1 MEEQS
6 TIRKLIGRNVER
18 QLVREYLLRETE
30 RAGFGGL
37 TFNRTPEGT
46 KISLRAEQVGRVIGR
61 RGKVIHELSN
71 RLKNDFS
78 LDRPHLDVE
87 EVTEPR
93 LSAQIMASRL
103 SSSLERG
110 WFFRRAGHGTAQQI
124 MDAGARGCLIVLSG
138 KITGARHRVEKF
150 QQGHIKFCGE
160 TALEFMDTGFS
171 TAVKKLGTIGCT
183 VKIMRPDAKLPHEI
197 IITERA
203 DSGLPPLAEIAV
215 FDASDEETVDELA
228 AITEEAEPETDAEG
242 VVDSVV
248 DMMAGMEEL
257 SGGDSASGAVLR
269 WNPNEWSESKF
280 RENITADG
288 STPGLTWKCNLT
300 EINQDSPVIILG
312 PKNSPFSGILAIG
325 KALGPREYKTGL
337 TEGSEETWRVEVS
350 LRSVSLNIESV
361 QKILGADIEDIVQGP
376 IYLEDEK
383 FREIESA
390 VGTISEEE

>member
-1 MEEQS
+1 MKQQS
-6 TIRKLIGRNVER
+6 TIRTLIGRNVER

-71 RLKNDFS
+71 RLKNDFF

-93 LSAQIMASRL
+93 LNAQIMASRL

-124 MDAGARGCLIVLSG
+124 MDAGARGCLVILSG

-203 DSGLPPLAEIAV
+203 DSGLSPLAEVAV
-215 FDASDEETVDELA
+215 FEVSEEEA
-228 AITEEAEPETDAEG
+228 TEEMASVTEQPEADAEG

-248 DMMAGMEEL
+248 DMMAG
-257 SGGDSASGAVLR
+257 
-269 WNPNEWSESKF
+269 
-280 RENITADG
+280 
-288 STPGLTWKCNLT
+288 
-300 EINQDSPVIILG
+300 
-312 PKNSPFSGILAIG
+312 
-325 KALGPREYKTGL
+325 
-337 TEGSEETWRVEVS
+337 
-350 LRSVSLNIESV
+350 IE
-361 QKILGADIEDIVQGP
+361 QTK
-376 IYLEDEK
+376 
-383 FREIESA
+383 
-390 VGTISEEE
+390 EEE

>member
-1 MEEQS
+1 MSEQS
-6 TIRKLIGRNVER
+6 TIRTLIGRNVER

-93 LSAQIMASRL
+93 LNAQIMASRM

-124 MDAGARGCLIVLSG
+124 MDAGARGCLVILSG

-183 VKIMRPDAKLPHEI
+183 VRIMRPDAKLPHEI
-197 IITERA
+197 IITERV
-203 DSGLPPLAEIAV
+203 DSGLPPLAEVAV
-215 FDASDEETVDELA
+215 FEVSDEEVDEELSA
-228 AITEEAEPETDAEG
+228 VLEEPKADAEG

-248 DMMAGMEEL
+248 DMIAG
-257 SGGDSASGAVLR
+257 
-269 WNPNEWSESKF
+269 
-280 RENITADG
+280 
-288 STPGLTWKCNLT
+288 
-300 EINQDSPVIILG
+300 
-312 PKNSPFSGILAIG
+312 
-325 KALGPREYKTGL
+325 
-337 TEGSEETWRVEVS
+337 
-350 LRSVSLNIESV
+350 IE
-361 QKILGADIEDIVQGP
+361 QK
-376 IYLEDEK
+376 K
-383 FREIESA
+383 
-390 VGTISEEE
+390 EEEE

>member
-71 RLKNDFS
+71 RLKNDFF

-93 LSAQIMASRL
+93 LNAQIMASRL

-124 MDAGARGCLIVLSG
+124 MDAGARGCLVILSG

-203 DSGLPPLAEIAV
+203 DSGLSPLAEVAV
-215 FDASDEETVDELA
+215 FEVSEEEA
-228 AITEEAEPETDAEG
+228 TEEMASVTEQPEADAEG

-248 DMMAGMEEL
+248 DMMAG
-257 SGGDSASGAVLR
+257 
-269 WNPNEWSESKF
+269 
-280 RENITADG
+280 
-288 STPGLTWKCNLT
+288 
-300 EINQDSPVIILG
+300 
-312 PKNSPFSGILAIG
+312 
-325 KALGPREYKTGL
+325 
-337 TEGSEETWRVEVS
+337 
-350 LRSVSLNIESV
+350 IE
-361 QKILGADIEDIVQGP
+361 QTK
-376 IYLEDEK
+376 
-383 FREIESA
+383 
-390 VGTISEEE
+390 EEE